1 MKEFKITYFFDE
13 MHYVRRFI
21 YIESQQEA
29 EKLVKSERDQY
40 ISFTDSRGI
49 YHELHTRH
57 VRVIQISEYH
67 IVLIKVQN
75 RKTHNISSTT
85 HIIGKGV

>member
-1 MKEFKITYFFDE
+1 MKEFKVTYFLDE

-21 YIESQQEA
+21 HIESQEKAEA
-29 EKLVKSERDQY
+29 LIRSERDQF

-49 YHELHTRH
+49 YHELHTSN

-67 IVLIKVQN
+67 RIDKS
-75 RKTHNISSTT
+75 K
-85 HIIGKGV
+85 KAK